1 MTLITSLY
9 NLLCLFAV
17 RTLTWDA
24 ASSAHPG
31 GHGGVVREVEVKYH
45 VDDLEALLVALKDR
59 GIALSGPAY
68 QDDQAYAP
76 DGWQFGDSKLGV
88 SFLRLRTVEGRHYF
102 AVKQPGENA
111 QACLEYETE
120 VADRA
125 AMHGAILH
133 MGYYPTVRVAKVRR
147 TATLEHCSLC
157 FDEVD
162 GIGSFIELER
172 MVPDDMPAEVI
183 QAELAAFVASF
194 GVTAVRT
201 DETYDSLVRAAQAPS
216 A

>member
-1 MTLITSLY
+1 M
-9 NLLCLFAV
+9 
-17 RTLTWDA
+17 
-24 ASSAHPG
+24 
-31 GHGGVVREVEVKYH
+31 REVEVKYH
-45 VDDLEALLVALKDR
+45 VDDLEALLVALKAR
-59 GIALSGPAY
+59 GIELSGPVY

-88 SFLRLRTVEGRHYF
+88 SFARLRTVGGRHYF

-133 MGYYPTVRVAKVRR
+133 MGYYPTVRIAKSRR
-147 TATLEHCSLC
+147 TATLERCSVC
-157 FDEVD
+157 VDEVE
-162 GIGSFIELER
+162 GVGGFLELER
-172 MVPDDMPAEVI
+172 MVPDEIPAEAI
-183 QAELAAFVASF
+183 QVELAAFVASF

-201 DETYDSLVRAAQAPS
+201 DETYDSLVRAAQASP